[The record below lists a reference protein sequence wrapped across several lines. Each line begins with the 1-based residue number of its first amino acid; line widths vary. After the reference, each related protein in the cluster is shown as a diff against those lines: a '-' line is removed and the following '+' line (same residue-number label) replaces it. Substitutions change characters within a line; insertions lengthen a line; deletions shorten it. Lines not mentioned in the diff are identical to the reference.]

1 MDIVNS
7 AVTLDGE
14 ELVDAFFGLLLAVFE
29 RGIGFGNLLELGAR
43 EVAADGERNDEVT
56 VGEALHKS
64 RSAEAVCT
72 VVGEV
77 GFTENE
83 AARNRGHQIV
93 VNPEAAHGVVDG
105 REDTHRDL
113 VRVFVGNLFV
123 HLEEVAVLGRHACNA
138 HALNSVGEVEVHG
151 LLGVTHAETCVAD
164 LLGVTGCHVT
174 GHEVTEARVLF
185 FEVVVTVFFRNLVRA
200 ASVASLARNPNTAVV
215 TERFA
220 HQGELGLQVAVARNA
235 SRVNLRVAGVSEQG
249 AALVGT
255 ESGRHVGT
263 LGVCRKVVDVTVTAG
278 AEAHSVTHVAFEF
291 ASDEVTDDDT
301 ASLAVDN
308 DEVHHFAA
316 GEHLHLTGGNL
327 AHEGLVGTE
336 QELLTRLTAGVERTG
351 NLRTTERAVVEK
363 ATVFT
368 TERNALGH
376 ALVDD

>member
-1 MDIVNS
+1 M
-7 AVTLDGE
+7 
-14 ELVDAFFGLLLAVFE
+14 
-29 RGIGFGNLLELGAR
+29 
-43 EVAADGERNDEVT
+43 
-56 VGEALHKS
+56 
-64 RSAEAVCT
+64 
-72 VVGEV
+72 VGEV

-93 VNPEAAHGVVDG
+93 VHPEAAHGVVDG

-123 HLEEVAVLGRHACNA
+123 HLEEVAVLGR
-138 HALNSVGEVEVHG
+138 
-151 LLGVTHAETCVAD
+151 LGVTHAETCVAD

-174 GHEVTEARVLF
+174 RHEVTEARVLF
-185 FEVVVTVFFRNLVRA
+185 FEVVVTVFFGDLVRRTG
-200 ASVASLARNPNTAVV
+200 VARLARNPDTAVV

-255 ESGRHVGT
+255 ESSRHVRT
-263 LGVCRKVVDVTVTAG
+263 LGVGRKVVDVTVTAG

-301 ASLAVDN
+301 ASLAVDH

-351 NLRTTERAVVEK
+351 NLRTTEGK
-363 ATVFT
+363 SPPFTVS
-368 TERNALGH
+368 
-376 ALVDD
+376 